1 VTTASAKEGT
11 AGSFDCANASPATC
25 DEALARA
32 FQFLG
37 KRWNGVI
44 LATLENGTVGF
55 AELGR
60 RVEGISDS
68 VLAERLS
75 ELQLAGL
82 IRREVQAGPPV
93 SVTYTLSPA
102 GAALMP
108 VMHQLSVWAAG
119 NLSARS

>member
-1 VTTASAKEGT
+1 MTEARAKEGAT
-11 AGSFDCANASPATC
+11 ASFDCSNASPATC
-25 DEALARA
+25 DEALGRA

-108 VMHQLSVWAAG
+108 VMHQLSAWAAS

>member
-1 VTTASAKEGT
+1 MTAGSENQETTASLG
-11 AGSFDCANASPATC
+11 CANASPATC

-108 VMHQLSVWAAG
+108 VMHELSVWAAG

>member
-1 VTTASAKEGT
+1 MTPGSPKEGASAD
-11 AGSFDCANASPATC
+11 FDCASVSPSTC
-25 DEALARA
+25 DEALTRA

-44 LATLENGTVGF
+44 LATLANGTVGF

-75 ELQLAGL
+75 ELQRAGL
-82 IRREVQAGPPV
+82 IVREVQAGPPV
-93 SVTYTLSPA
+93 SVSYTLSSA

-108 VMHQLSVWAAG
+108 VMHELSAWAAV
-119 NLSARS
+119 NLSAQP